1 MFILKWFRKFTKQN
15 KVIKHDLQEI
25 IVQFEILEKENK
37 ILLEEIKML
46 KKLLYG
52 IELDI
57 KKKFKK

>member
-1 MFILKWFRKFTKQN
+1 MFIFNWFCKLTKEE
-15 KVIKHDLQEI
+15 KLIKHDLQELI
-25 IVQFEILEKENK
+25 AQFEVLEKENM

-57 KKKFKK
+57 KKKRKK